1 MSDNGV
7 APQLYGPD
15 CLQRESES
23 EGDAFGGQ
31 TQLAWC
37 RGCHGNCRNAAL
49 GVGSSYVDDD
59 VTVDDLAGYFDQMLH
74 LPRPMSDMAQLMYT

>member
-23 EGDAFGGQ
+23 EGGAFGGQ
-31 TQLAWC
+31 TLSFARC
-37 RGCHGNCRNAAL
+37 GPPCLL
-49 GVGSSYVDDD
+49 GWIMSCGVFRSS
-59 VTVDDLAGYFDQMLH
+59 
-74 LPRPMSDMAQLMYT
+74 PRLF